1 MPKTTQMKVVIIF
14 MLSLIP
20 LSCLFA
26 QNTQTISGRVTEQY
40 GLNPV
45 PFARIEIENREHKTL
60 SDTLGYFELEY
71 VPIGRVTI
79 KISATGYKPAVLSN
93 LELLTGKQL
102 VLTVEL
108 EEDIVTLDGVTVVS
122 DSRQHSFNDMIK
134 VSRRQFSIEESR
146 RYAGSLNDVQ
156 RMASSFA
163 GITTANDQVNDIIV
177 RGNTPSGMLFRLDGM
192 NIPNPNHWSMPGS
205 AGGTVSMLNNNVLR
219 NSDFLTGAF
228 AAEYDAFSGVFD
240 LKTRNGNYNRHEF
253 LVQLGF
259 NGLEAGAEGP
269 LSRKSRASYLFNY
282 RKSLLEVLSLF
293 INFGTGTAV
302 PRYQDLFFKI
312 NVPTRKAGTFSFIA
326 MGGTSNIHFVPEEDK
341 QNNYTYEDLKSGS
354 STGVTGITHQ
364 ISHQSKYTFN
374 TSLLASG
381 VLSKTS
387 IDNTWL
393 DTSGSGLVTEPF
405 IRNKFID
412 SKLELAHYTYIKANS
427 RNYFKVGFYIDYFM
441 GRYSQDAYLNQLPG
455 TPKYWVRGIGYSG
468 NYVQTNTYFNY
479 LHKFTE
485 KIELVAGLT
494 HKYLTLTQRQVIEP
508 KLSAGFRTGERGNF
522 SLGTG
527 LYSKAPSLIHVNVVD
542 IQYDQYGNVASS
554 AQHNSR
560 LDYMKSFHSVIGYD
574 FFITPKLH
582 VKTEVYY
589 QRLYDVITART
600 ASDSIASQ
608 NVYTSLNEFSFSF
621 ESMPAMLG
629 NNGKG
634 ENYGIELTV
643 EQFMSKGFYFLVT
656 ASMFNSRYQS
666 VDHVWRNTRFNTN
679 FVTNGLVGKE
689 FVMKPKFR
697 VLLDLKVNYMK
708 GNRYIQLLEQESAA
722 ANEAI
727 YDYDR
732 AYTQQ
737 LPDFFRLDFRLGF
750 KLEGKKITQEVAFE
764 AQNLTNRKNVY
775 MQQYNPNSGTIETL
789 YQNGILPM
797 GLYRIY
803 F

>member
-1 MPKTTQMKVVIIF
+1 MKALLLF
-14 MLSLIP
+14 LSVFL
-20 LSCLFA
+20 CLNAFG
-26 QNTQTISGRVTEQY
+26 QNTQVITGRVTEQY
-40 GLNPV
+40 SLSPIPGIK
-45 PFARIEIENREHKTL
+45 IEVAD
-60 SDTLGYFELEY
+60 SDHRTVTDTIGYFELKN
-71 VPIGRVTI
+71 VPVGRVNI
-79 KISATGYKPAVLSN
+79 RISATGYKPVLLSG

-108 EEDIVTLDGVTVVS
+108 EEDIVSLEGVTVIS
-122 DSRQHSFNDMIK
+122 DGKQHSFNDMIK
-134 VSRRQFSIEESR
+134 VSRRQFSVEESK

-240 LKTRNGNYNRHEF
+240 LKTRNGNYNKHEF

-269 LSRKSRASYLFNY
+269 INKKTRASYLFNY

-302 PRYQDLFFKI
+302 PKYQDLFFKI
-312 NVPTRKAGTFSFIA
+312 NLPTQKAGIFSFIA

-341 QNNYTYEDLKSGS
+341 QNSFTYEDLKSGS
-354 STGVTGITHQ
+354 STGVTGIIHQ

-393 DTSGSGLVTEPF
+393 DNSTSNLITEPF
-405 IRNKFID
+405 VRNRFND
-412 SKLELAHYTYIKANS
+412 SKLELAHYTHIKANS

-441 GRYSQDAYLNQLPG
+441 GKYSQDVYHNQIPG
-455 TPKYWVRGIGYSG
+455 TPKYWVKGIDYAG

-485 KIELVAGLT
+485 KIELVAGLA
-494 HKYLTLTQRQVIEP
+494 HKYLTLTDKQVIEP
-508 KLSAGFRTGERGNF
+508 KLSIGFKTGSRGAF

-542 IQYDQYGNVASS
+542 VQYDNFGNVLSS
-554 AQHNSR
+554 TRHNGN

-582 VKTEVYY
+582 VKTELYY
-589 QRLYDVITART
+589 QRLYDVVTART
-600 ASDSIASQ
+600 QSDSVPSQ

-621 ESMPAMLG
+621 ESMPTVLG
-629 NNGKG
+629 NNGRG
-634 ENYGIELTV
+634 ENYGIELTI
-643 EQFMSKGFYFLVT
+643 EQFLKKGFYFLVT
-656 ASMFNSRYQS
+656 ASVFNSRYKS
-666 VDHVWRNTRFNTN
+666 VDNVWRNTRFNTN
-679 FVTNGLVGKE
+679 FVTNGLVGRE
-689 FVMKPKFR
+689 FVLKPKFKL
-697 VLLDLKVNYMK
+697 LLDLKVNFMR
-708 GNRYIQLLEQESAA
+708 GNRYIPVLEQESIM

-727 YDYDR
+727 YDYTR

-737 LPDFFRLDFRLGF
+737 LPNFFRIDFRLGF
-750 KLEGKKITQEVAFE
+750 KLEGKKITQEMAFE
-764 AQNLTNRKNVY
+764 AQNITNRKNVY
-775 MQQYNPNSGTIETL
+775 MQQYNPNSGKLETL

>member
-1 MPKTTQMKVVIIF
+1 MKVLLLF
-14 MLSLIP
+14 LSVF
-20 LSCLFA
+20 LFSNA
-26 QNTQTISGRVTEQY
+26 FGQNTQVITGRVTEQY
-40 GLNPV
+40 SLSPIPG
-45 PFARIEIENREHKTL
+45 AKIEVIDSEYRTVT
-60 SDTLGYFELEY
+60 DTIGYFELKN
-71 VPIGRVTI
+71 VPVGRI
-79 KISATGYKPAVLSN
+79 NIRISAIGYKPAFLSS

-102 VLTVEL
+102 VLTIEM
-108 EEDIVTLDGVTVVS
+108 EEDIVSLEGVTVVS
-122 DSRQHSFNDMIK
+122 DGKQHSFNDMIK
-134 VSRRQFSIEESR
+134 VSRRQFSVEESK

-240 LKTRNGNYNRHEF
+240 LKTRNGNYNKHEF

-269 LSRKSRASYLFNY
+269 INKKTRASYLFNY
-282 RKSLLEVLSLF
+282 RKSFLEVLSLF

-302 PRYQDLFFKI
+302 PKYQDLFFKI
-312 NVPTRKAGTFSFIA
+312 NLPTQKAGVFSFVA

-341 QNNYTYEDLKSGS
+341 QNSFTYEDLKSGS
-354 STGVTGITHQ
+354 NTGLMGITHQ

-393 DTSGSGLVTEPF
+393 DNSTSNLITEPF
-405 IRNKFID
+405 IRNRFSD
-412 SKLELAHYTYIKANS
+412 SKLELAHYTHIKTNS
-427 RNYFKVGFYIDYFM
+427 RNYFKIGFYIDYFI
-441 GRYSQDAYLNQLPG
+441 GKYSQNVYHNQIPG
-455 TPKYWVRGIGYSG
+455 TSKYWVKGIDYAG
-468 NYVQTNTYFNY
+468 NYVQANTYFNY

-485 KIELVAGLT
+485 NIELVAGLA
-494 HKYLTLTQRQVIEP
+494 HKYLTLTNKQVIEP
-508 KLSAGFRTGERGNF
+508 KLSASFKTGSRGAF

-542 IQYDQYGNVASS
+542 VQYDNFGNVLSS
-554 AQHNSR
+554 TRHNGN

-582 VKTEVYY
+582 VKTELYY
-589 QRLYDVITART
+589 QHLYDVITARIQ
-600 ASDSIASQ
+600 SDSVASQ

-621 ESMPAMLG
+621 ESMPTILG
-629 NNGKG
+629 NNGRG
-634 ENYGIELTV
+634 ENYGVELTI
-643 EQFMSKGFYFLVT
+643 EQFLNKGFYFLVT
-656 ASMFNSRYQS
+656 ASIFNSRYKS
-666 VDHVWRNTRFNTN
+666 VDNLWRNTRFNTN
-679 FVTNGLVGKE
+679 FVTNGLVGRE
-689 FVMKPKFR
+689 FVLKPKFKL
-697 VLLDLKVNYMK
+697 LLDLKINFMR
-708 GNRYIQLLEQESAA
+708 GNRYVPVLEQESIM
-722 ANEAI
+722 ANEAV
-727 YDYDR
+727 YDYTR

-737 LPDFFRLDFRLGF
+737 LPNFFRIDFRLGF
-750 KLEGKKITQEVAFE
+750 KLEGKKITQEMAFE
-764 AQNLTNRKNVY
+764 TQNLTNRKNVY
-775 MQQYNPNSGTIETL
+775 MQQYNPNSSKLEML

>member
-1 MPKTTQMKVVIIF
+1 MRIIITTLFTFYIF
-14 MLSLIP
+14 CAFSH
-20 LSCLFA
+20 
-26 QNTQTISGRVTEQY
+26 NTQTISGTITEQFSVQPISFAKIEV
-40 GLNPV
+40 LNS
-45 PFARIEIENREHKTL
+45 EHRTV
-60 SDTLGYFELEY
+60 SDSTGYFELKN
-71 VPIGRVTI
+71 VAVGRISI
-79 KISATGYKPAVLSN
+79 KISATGYKPVFLSN

-108 EEDIVTLDGVTVVS
+108 EEDIVSLEGVTVVS
-122 DSRQHSFNDMIK
+122 DGKQQSFNDMIK
-134 VSRRQFSIEESR
+134 VSRRQFSVEESK

-240 LKTRNGNYNRHEF
+240 LKTRNGNYNKHEF

-269 LSRKSRASYLFNY
+269 INKKTRASYLFNY

-302 PRYQDLFFKI
+302 PKYQDLFFKI
-312 NVPTRKAGTFSFIA
+312 NLPTQKAGIFSFIA

-341 QNNYTYEDLKSGS
+341 QNSFTYEDLKSGS
-354 STGVTGITHQ
+354 NTGVTGITHQ
-364 ISHQSKYTFN
+364 ISHKSKYTFN

-393 DTSGSGLVTEPF
+393 DNSTSNLMTEPF
-405 IRNKFID
+405 VRNRFSD
-412 SKLELAHYTYIKANS
+412 SKLELAHYTHIKANS

-441 GRYSQDAYLNQLPG
+441 GKYSQDVYRNQIPG
-455 TPKYWVRGIGYSG
+455 TPKYWVKGIDYAG
-468 NYVQTNTYFNY
+468 NYLQTNTYFNY

-485 KIELVAGLT
+485 NIELVAGLA
-494 HKYLTLTQRQVIEP
+494 HKYLTLTDKQVIEP
-508 KLSAGFRTGERGNF
+508 KLSASFKTGNRGAF

-542 IQYDQYGNVASS
+542 VQYDNFGNVLSS
-554 AQHNSR
+554 TRHNGS
-560 LDYMKSFHSVIGYD
+560 LNYMKSFHSVIGYD
-574 FFITPKLH
+574 FFITPRLH
-582 VKTEVYY
+582 IKTELYY

-600 ASDSIASQ
+600 QSDSLASQ
-608 NVYTSLNEFSFSF
+608 NVYASLNEFSFSF
-621 ESMPAMLG
+621 ESMPAILG
-629 NNGKG
+629 NNGSG
-634 ENYGIELTV
+634 ENYGVELTI
-643 EQFMSKGFYFLVT
+643 EQFLNKGFYFLVT
-656 ASMFNSRYQS
+656 ASVFNSRYKS
-666 VDHVWRNTRFNTN
+666 VDNVWRNTRFNTN
-679 FVTNGLVGKE
+679 FVTNGLVGRE
-689 FVMKPKFR
+689 FVLKPKFKL
-697 VLLDLKVNYMK
+697 LLDLKVNFMR
-708 GNRYIQLLEQESAA
+708 GNRYIPVLEQESIM

-727 YDYDR
+727 YDYTR

-737 LPDFFRLDFRLGF
+737 LPNFFRIDFRLGF
-750 KLEGKKITQEVAFE
+750 KLEGKKITQEMAFE

-775 MQQYNPNSGTIETL
+775 MQQYNPNSSKLETL

>member
-1 MPKTTQMKVVIIF
+1 MK
-14 MLSLIP
+14 LI
-20 LSCLFA
+20 LLFLFVFLVA
-26 QNTQTISGRVTEQY
+26 NTFGQNTQVITGRITEQY
-40 GLNPV
+40 GLSPI
-45 PFARIEIENREHKTL
+45 PGAKIEVVDSDQKTV
-60 SDTLGYFELEY
+60 SDTIGYFELKN
-71 VPIGRVTI
+71 VIVGRLSI
-79 KISATGYKPAVLSN
+79 KISATGYKPMVLSN

-108 EEDIVTLDGVTVVS
+108 EEDIVSLEGVTVVS
-122 DSRQHSFNDMIK
+122 DGKQQSFNDMIK
-134 VSRRQFSIEESR
+134 VSRRQFSVEESK

-240 LKTRNGNYNRHEF
+240 LKTRNGNYNKHEF

-269 LSRKSRASYLFNY
+269 VNKKTRASYLFNY
-282 RKSLLEVLSLF
+282 RKSFLEVLSLF

-312 NVPTRKAGTFSFIA
+312 NLPAKKGGVFSFIA
-326 MGGTSNIHFVPEEDK
+326 MGGTSNIHFVPEKDK
-341 QNNYTYEDLKSGS
+341 QNSFTYEDLKSGS
-354 STGVTGITHQ
+354 NTGVAGIAHQ

-374 TSLLASG
+374 TSLLVSG

-393 DTSGSGLVTEPF
+393 DNSTSDLVTEPF
-405 IRNKFID
+405 VRNRFGD
-412 SKLELAHYTYIKANS
+412 NKLELAHYTHIKAN
-427 RNYFKVGFYIDYFM
+427 RKNYFKVGFYIDCFTGKYT
-441 GRYSQDAYLNQLPG
+441 QDIYGNQVVG
-455 TPKYWVRGIGYSG
+455 MPKYWKKGIDYTG
-468 NYVQTNTYFNY
+468 NYAQTNTYFNY

-485 KIELVAGLT
+485 KIEMVAGLV
-494 HKYLTLTQRQVIEP
+494 HKYLTLTNKQVVEP
-508 KLSAGFRTGERGNF
+508 KLSASFKTGNRGAF

-527 LYSKAPSLIHVNVVD
+527 LYSKAPSLIHVNIVD
-542 IQYDQYGNVASS
+542 LQYDNFGNVVSS
-554 AQHNSR
+554 TRHNGD
-560 LDYMKSFHSVIGYD
+560 LNYMKSFHSVIGYD

-582 VKTEVYY
+582 IKTELYY
-589 QRLYDVITART
+589 QCLYDVITARNQ
-600 ASDSIASQ
+600 SESVASQ
-608 NVYTSLNEFSFSF
+608 NIYTALNEFSFSF
-621 ESMPAMLG
+621 ESMPAILG
-629 NNGKG
+629 NNGRG
-634 ENYGIELTV
+634 ENYGVELTI
-643 EQFMSKGFYFLVT
+643 EQFLNKGFYFLVT
-656 ASMFNSRYQS
+656 ASIFNSRYKS
-666 VDHVWRNTRFNTN
+666 VDNVWRNTRFNTN
-679 FVTNGLVGKE
+679 FVTNGLVGRE
-689 FVMKPKFR
+689 FVLKPRFKL
-697 VLLDLKVNYMK
+697 LLDLKVNFMG
-708 GNRYIQLLEQESAA
+708 GNRYIPLLEQESIM
-722 ANEAI
+722 ANDAV
-727 YDYDR
+727 YDYNQSYR
-732 AYTQQ
+732 QQ
-737 LPDFFRLDFRLGF
+737 LPIFFRIDFRLGF
-750 KLEGKKITQEVAFE
+750 KLEGKKITQEMAFE

-775 MQQYNPNSGTIETL
+775 MQQYNPNSGKLETL

>member
-1 MPKTTQMKVVIIF
+1 MKALLLF
-14 MLSLIP
+14 LSVFL
-20 LSCLFA
+20 CLNAFG
-26 QNTQTISGRVTEQY
+26 QNTQVITGRVTEQY
-40 GLNPV
+40 SLSPIPGIK
-45 PFARIEIENREHKTL
+45 IEVAD
-60 SDTLGYFELEY
+60 SDHRTVTDTIGYFELKN
-71 VPIGRVTI
+71 VPVGRVNI
-79 KISATGYKPAVLSN
+79 RISATGYKPVLLSG

-108 EEDIVTLDGVTVVS
+108 EEDIVSLEGVTVIS
-122 DSRQHSFNDMIK
+122 DGKQHSFNDMIK
-134 VSRRQFSIEESR
+134 VSRRQFSVEESK

-240 LKTRNGNYNRHEF
+240 LKTRNGNYNKHEF

-269 LSRKSRASYLFNY
+269 INKKTRACYLFNY

-302 PRYQDLFFKI
+302 PKYQDLFFKI
-312 NVPTRKAGTFSFIA
+312 NLPTQKAGIFSFIA

-341 QNNYTYEDLKSGS
+341 QNSFTYEDLKSGS
-354 STGVTGITHQ
+354 STGVTGIIHQ

-393 DTSGSGLVTEPF
+393 DNSTSNLITEPF
-405 IRNKFID
+405 VRNRFND
-412 SKLELAHYTYIKANS
+412 SKLELAHYTHIKANS

-441 GRYSQDAYLNQLPG
+441 GKYSQDVYHNQIPG
-455 TPKYWVRGIGYSG
+455 TPKYWVKGIDYAG

-485 KIELVAGLT
+485 KIELVAGLA
-494 HKYLTLTQRQVIEP
+494 HKYLTLTDKQVIEP
-508 KLSAGFRTGERGNF
+508 KLSIGFKTGSRGAF

-542 IQYDQYGNVASS
+542 VQYDNFGNVLSS
-554 AQHNSR
+554 TRHNGN

-582 VKTEVYY
+582 VKTELYY
-589 QRLYDVITART
+589 QRLYDVVTART
-600 ASDSIASQ
+600 QSDSVPSQ

-621 ESMPAMLG
+621 ESMPTVLG
-629 NNGKG
+629 NNGRG
-634 ENYGIELTV
+634 ENYGIELTI
-643 EQFMSKGFYFLVT
+643 EQFLKKGFYFLVT
-656 ASMFNSRYQS
+656 ASVFNSRYKS
-666 VDHVWRNTRFNTN
+666 VDNVWRNTRFNTN
-679 FVTNGLVGKE
+679 FVTNGLVGRE
-689 FVMKPKFR
+689 FVLKPKFKL
-697 VLLDLKVNYMK
+697 LLDLKVNFMR
-708 GNRYIQLLEQESAA
+708 GNRYIPVLEQESIM

-727 YDYDR
+727 YDYTR

-737 LPDFFRLDFRLGF
+737 LPNFFRIDFRLGF
-750 KLEGKKITQEVAFE
+750 KLEGKKITQEMAFE
-764 AQNLTNRKNVY
+764 AQNITNRKNVY
-775 MQQYNPNSGTIETL
+775 MQQYNPNSGKLETL